1 MSPSAAPP
9 PLSTLP
15 PAPPSGPALAPQQ
28 VEQALL
34 RIERSAAFRGSP
46 RHRSL
51 LRHLVT
57 RALHNDLGA
66 LKETVIAVE
75 VFGRPVASFDPKL
88 DTIVRVEARRLRGRL
103 ARYYG
108 GDGQQAPLRIEL
120 PVGSYVPLI
129 AHRPDPQRQPDA
141 TRRAR
146 DLVERGE
153 HFLRQAL
160 SQTTLEQALQRF
172 DAALRE
178 SPDFAPAYVGLGRA
192 WFNLGSAWHVEPS
205 VAMAHASEALQ
216 HALQLDAQNAVA
228 HTLMGAIEHQYH
240 HNWPAAQQRFVH
252 ALALAPQQG
261 FVHSAYGWHL
271 CLRSEF
277 EHAERELLLA
287 RHLDPH
293 YPTSRNHMVNLRI
306 MQGRLADAEAEIQAL
321 QDITPPTLSIVG
333 LRGALA
339 MYRGDAASAIQHYQQ
354 VHASASDVP
363 GPAIALATALAMA
376 GQHEEAD
383 ALVAHTLAQC
393 AGQPLSPYLLAIFY
407 TRRGHIDAAFAHL
420 DRALS
425 EFDPLAMQ
433 IPHEPTFADLR
444 DDPRWAVLVNRP
456 ALQRP

>member
-1 MSPSAAPP
+1 M
-9 PLSTLP
+9 
-15 PAPPSGPALAPQQ
+15 
-28 VEQALL
+28 EQALL
-34 RIERSAAFRGSP
+34 RIERSPAFRGSP
-46 RHRSL
+46 RHRHL

-103 ARYYG
+103 ARYYS

-160 SQTTLEQALQRF
+160 SPSTLEQALQRF

-192 WFNLGSAWHVEPS
+192 WFNLGSAWHVEPG

-216 HALQLDAQNAVA
+216 HALQLDPQNAIA
-228 HTLMGAIEHQYH
+228 HTLMGATEHQYH
-240 HNWPAAQQRFVH
+240 HNWVAAQQRFIH

-271 CLRSEF
+271 CMRGEF

-293 YPTSRNHMVNLRI
+293 YPNSRNHMVNLRI
-306 MQGRLADAEAEIQAL
+306 VQGRLADAEAEIVAL
-321 QDITPPTLSIVG
+321 QDITSPTLSIVG

-339 MYRGDAASAIQHYQQ
+339 MYRGDADAAIQHYEQ
-354 VHASASDVP
+354 VCAKASDVP
-363 GPAIALATALAMA
+363 GPAIALAAALAMS
-376 GQHEEAD
+376 GQHPRAD
-383 ALVAHTLAQC
+383 ALVAQTLERF
-393 AGQPLSPYLLAIFY
+393 AGQPLSPYLLAIFH
-407 TRRGHIDAAFAHL
+407 TRRGNRDAAFEL
-420 DRALS
+420 LQRALK
-425 EFDPLAMQ
+425 EFDPLAIQ
-433 IPHEPTFADLR
+433 IPYEPSFAGLR
-444 DDPRWAVLVNRP
+444 SDPRWA
-456 ALQRP
+456 ALQSHKLLRRP